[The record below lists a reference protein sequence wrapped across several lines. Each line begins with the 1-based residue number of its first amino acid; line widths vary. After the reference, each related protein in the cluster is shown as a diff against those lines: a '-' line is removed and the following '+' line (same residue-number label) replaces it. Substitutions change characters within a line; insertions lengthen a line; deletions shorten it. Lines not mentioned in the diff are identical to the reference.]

1 MDLSNKTHHHGAS
14 AQGLFTGTNLALNF
28 SHSES
33 GRMKTSPSFGESPPY
48 KGVTQE
54 TFPYGLSGVSMPGYG
69 YPSDL
74 YQFTP
79 NGYPRK
85 SRTCSYCS
93 KVFTRSTTRR
103 YHEKRCPLLRAAVCS
118 SIAPEDASK
127 KGAGPRT
134 QNLASTSS
142 IISQG
147 LQETRSLEAKLQAM
161 SGNHSKSHFKSTS
174 PLHPTPSDGK
184 DWREGN
190 GYNYHTSVIVKSDAQ
205 EHSHAHN
212 QPNDMTPRMPETHG
226 SPHNQKSEIPPY
238 ALSPFTVRS
247 RLDFTKSPS
256 SGQRDDT
263 SPGSHEDMDREE
275 AEAYFRRS
283 SAPPSDLKKEAIDS
297 METTSNLMSRDMN
310 GTAHPKEEE
319 AIEEAREGGKTETG
333 ETGGIK
339 CEVCGKC
346 FSSSWQLHV
355 HEQIHTKFKP
365 YACRFCGERFSKAA
379 LRITHEKVHMNEG
392 NLLCAVCGSNF
403 TQKGSL
409 RIHMKRRHQVGPWI
423 CRHCGRTSPSH
434 KDLYDHLQTHDLAKN
449 EEESMQYLIEAP
461 GADDTEMMDEADGE
475 IEEDVDQENDSEH
488 LSDSN
493 DNENSPGQESPV
505 DNLPNIEE
513 PPLPPADEN
522 EPRETCTLCGRE
534 YPASHM
540 AYHMKA
546 HENQK
551 PYSCPICGKRFGYK
565 NNMKSHLKLHAGIK
579 PYQCSICGAKFTR
592 GSTLRRHARRH
603 GISAE
608 SVWDL
613 FVKNGNVAQH
623 SGITAGT
630 NGVMESPSSVSRH
643 TPSRENRST
652 PEEIRTKKMD
662 VSGFGDSSFNNMFSS
677 PTSMSNATLN
687 FFMNY
692 HNHQAAVAAATF
704 PSMFNT
710 SIPSTS
716 EVSPRMGGFLS
727 SSQSPQKD
735 ALNLSVPK
743 IPSRSMEP
751 EESGCNSV
759 LDRFSPTSVNTER
772 SRTLHDADTSRPLIT
787 SMPSVKA
794 NCSDVGVQMKS
805 CCSTGPETISSSAPR
820 SPSDISVHSDS
831 GCTYQQMSSSGLDN
845 SNESISTLLAMGRL
859 YKCDH
864 CECYFSEYAMY
875 RIHSKLH
882 VRGKDDPFACP
893 VCNENC
899 HDRMYFA
906 LHIAEHLR

>member
-1 MDLSNKTHHHGAS
+1 MDLSSKSHQSAS
-14 AQGLFTGTNLALNF
+14 AQGIYTGTNLALNF
-28 SHSES
+28 SQSES
-33 GRMKTSPSFGESPPY
+33 GRLKASPSFGESPPY
-48 KGVTQE
+48 KGVTSD
-54 TFPYGLSGVSMPGYG
+54 TFPYGLSGVSMPTYG

-118 SIAPEDASK
+118 SMAPEDSGK
-127 KGAGPRT
+127 KGVANQRGQSIP
-134 QNLASTSS
+134 TSS
-142 IISQG
+142 IIPQSV
-147 LQETRSLEAKLQAM
+147 QETRSLEAKLQAM
-161 SGNHSKSHFKSTS
+161 SGSHSKNHLKSTS
-174 PLHPTPSDGK
+174 PLHSSPSNSD

-190 GYNYHTSVIVKSDAQ
+190 GYNYHTSVIVKKEAQ
-205 EHSHAHN
+205 DKSHAHSS
-212 QPNDMTPRMPETHG
+212 T
-226 SPHNQKSEIPPY
+226 HNQQNDPTSRLARESQSSPLNHKMDLSTY
-238 ALSPFTVRS
+238 ASSPFSMRTK
-247 RLDFTKSPS
+247 LDFSKIQGEES
-256 SGQRDDT
+256 
-263 SPGSHEDMDREE
+263 SPGSHEDIPKDDGYYLKEG
-275 AEAYFRRS
+275 S
-283 SAPPSDLKKEAIDS
+283 SAYMNNWKGKADN
-297 METTSNLMSRDMN
+297 METTSNISSQEVVN
-310 GTAHPKEEE
+310 GTSVAKDEAHPEEV
-319 AIEEAREGGKTETG
+319 REDSKNDDGGSNET
-333 ETGGIK
+333 K
-339 CEVCGKC
+339 CEVCGKI
-346 FSSSWQLHV
+346 FPSSWQLHV

-365 YACRFCGERFSKAA
+365 YACRFCGDRFSKAA
-379 LRITHEKVHMNEG
+379 LRITHEKVHLGDANYA
-392 NLLCAVCGSNF
+392 CAVCGANF

-409 RIHMKRRHQVGPWI
+409 RQHVRRRHHVGPWI
-423 CRHCGRTSPSH
+423 CRHCGTTSSSQ
-434 KDLYDHLQTHDLAKN
+434 KDLYDHLQTHDLSKN
-449 EEESMQYLIEAP
+449 EDESLQCLIEAP
-461 GADDTEMMDEADGE
+461 GADDAEMMDEADGE
-475 IEEDVDQENDSEH
+475 VDDDGDQENEDDIM
-488 LSDSN
+488 SDSN

-505 DNLPNIEE
+505 DNLPSMEE

-522 EPRETCTLCGRE
+522 EPRESCTLCGRE
-534 YPASHM
+534 YPVSHM

-613 FVKNGNVAQH
+613 FVKNGNIAQQ
-623 SGITAGT
+623 SGIGAGIS
-630 NGVMESPSSVSRH
+630 GSGESPSSGSHR

-652 PEEIRTKKMD
+652 PEDLRSKKENT
-662 VSGFGDSSFNNMFSS
+662 SGITDSPYSSLFNT
-677 PTSMSNATLN
+677 PPSMSNATFN

-710 SIPSTS
+710 SLTSTS
-716 EVSPRMGGFLS
+716 DIPPRLAGFLP

-743 IPSRSMEP
+743 ISKSVEP

-759 LDRFSPTSVNTER
+759 LDQFSPTSVNAER
-772 SRTLHDADTSRPLIT
+772 SRPLVEPGSSRPLVTAIPSIT
-787 SMPSVKA
+787 A
-794 NCSDVGVQMKS
+794 NCTDVGVQMKN
-805 CCSTGPETISSSAPR
+805 CCSTGPESMTTPG
-820 SPSDISVHSDS
+820 SPSDVSVHSDTGS
-831 GCTYQQMSSSGLDN
+831 TYQQSTSSGLDN
-845 SNESISTLLAMGRL
+845 SSESISTLLAMGRL

-882 VRGKDDPFACP
+882 VRGKSDPFVCP

-899 HDRMYFA
+899 HDKMYFA
-906 LHIAEHLR
+906 LHLAEHLR